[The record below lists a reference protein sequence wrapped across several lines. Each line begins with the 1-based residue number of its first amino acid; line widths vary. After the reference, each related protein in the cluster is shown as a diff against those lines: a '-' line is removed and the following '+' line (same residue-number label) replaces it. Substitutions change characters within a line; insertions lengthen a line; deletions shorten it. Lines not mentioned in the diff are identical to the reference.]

1 MASFEGQYGGDAF
14 NHEAVTVSTVAI
26 GGTAAT
32 LAPTDGT
39 RAAKAAVISV
49 DTNPIRYRM
58 DGQAAVTNTTGHYV
72 AAGTTFTIFG
82 GKNIS
87 NLRMIRDSTA
97 GADATVRITYLR

>member
-32 LAPTDGT
+32 ITPTSGV
-39 RAAKAAVISV
+39 AAKAAIVSV
-49 DTNPIRYRM
+49 ETNPIRYRI

-82 GKNIS
+82 GENVTA
-87 NLRMIRDSTA
+87 LRMIRDSTA